1 MCIFFLVKN
10 TRKPILILG
19 AYHTVIQQGAD
30 MLDEP
35 VVLYNTTEL
44 VKGTSVVIVYFLKYY
59 NCIFSTHR
67 ISNTCQETTP
77 VYIRFRRL
85 HI

>member
-44 VKGTSVVIVYFLKYY
+44 VKGTSVAIVYF
-59 NCIFSTHR
+59 
-67 ISNTCQETTP
+67 
-77 VYIRFRRL
+77 
-85 HI
+85 